1 MKPLKTWSIL
11 FLVCSLLL
19 GCKDGP
25 RVSFC
30 VMGEDMLYCSDPD
43 KVAFTK
49 SYAEASAESYGCMAP
64 DDWEKLL
71 ENGVKTSSAI
81 RAVKKEYQ
89 TRVAAH
95 PVMSKKWKRN

>member
-1 MKPLKTWSIL
+1 MKPLKTWLIL
-11 FLVCSLLL
+11 SLVCSALV

-30 VMGEDMLYCSDPD
+30 VMGADMLYCSDPD
-43 KVAFTK
+43 KNAFTVTHGQA
-49 SYAEASAESYGCMAP
+49 AEASYGCMSP

-71 ENGVKTSSAI
+71 ENGVKTSSAL

-89 TRVAAH
+89 ARVAAH
-95 PVMSKKWKRN
+95 PVMATKWKRN

>member
-1 MKPLKTWSIL
+1 MKPLKLWSIL
-11 FLVCSLLL
+11 FLACNFLV

-25 RVSFC
+25 KVSFC
-30 VMGEDMLYCSDPD
+30 MFSTDMFYCSDPD
-43 KVAFTK
+43 KKPFTVTHEAA
-49 SYAEASAESYGCMAP
+49 AEAGYGCMSP

-89 TRVAAH
+89 ARVAAH
-95 PVMSKKWKRN
+95 PVMATKWKRN